1 MNNLKL
7 MVDILDNK
15 QAEDIRVIDIK
26 RISTVADFFV
36 IANSKNLQHQCIGRR
51 CVFWNWQ
58 KKVILKKD

>member
-26 RISTVADFFV
+26 G
-36 IANSKNLQHQCIGRR
+36 KYL
-51 CVFWNWQ
+51 
-58 KKVILKKD
+58 L